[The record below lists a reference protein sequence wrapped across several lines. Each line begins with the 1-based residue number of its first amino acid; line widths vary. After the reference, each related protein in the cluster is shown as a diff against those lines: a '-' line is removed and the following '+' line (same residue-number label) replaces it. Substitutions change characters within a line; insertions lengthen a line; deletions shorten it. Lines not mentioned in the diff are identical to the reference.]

1 MLDEIDIQILDHLQT
16 NARAS
21 HAEIGRLVGLTASS
35 VYERV
40 RKLEERGVIQ
50 GYRALVD
57 PAALGKTI
65 TAFVRV
71 RVNTENPPFE
81 AAVRAEPDVQECF
94 IVTGEDCYILKV
106 RARNTAELHQTLLRL
121 RAAADGASSIT
132 MIVLHCVKE
141 NGPMAVV
148 SNELV
153 MN

>member
-1 MLDEIDIQILDHLQT
+1 MLDEIDVQILTHLQM

-21 HAEIGRLVGLTASS
+21 HAEIGRIVGLTASS

-50 GYRALVD
+50 GYHAVID

-65 TAFVRV
+65 TAFVRL
-71 RVNTENPPFE
+71 RVNTENPGFE

-121 RAAADGASSIT
+121 RGAADGASSVT
-132 MIVLHCVKE
+132 MIVLHTVKE
-141 NGPMAVV
+141 NSPVAID
-148 SNELV
+148 NPDIV